1 MNTSPS
7 SRTPSDPR
15 IDAEWQRQER
25 ARLST
30 EGDPLYRALARA
42 AADAPAPALPTDFM
56 QTLERRAQRP
66 SAEDRFEL
74 GLLSLVLCV
83 GGVLAAFYG
92 LPVLAELT
100 QGLDLSLPA
109 LPEASASWALLG
121 TAGIGL
127 AAVLSGLAERQNR
140 SSGRSGA

>member
-1 MNTSPS
+1 MSTSPN
-7 SRTPSDPR
+7 SRTPTDPR

-25 ARLST
+25 ARLTT

-42 AADAPAPALPTDFM
+42 AADVPAPALPGDFM
-56 QTLERRAQRP
+56 QILERRAQRS

-74 GLLSLVLCV
+74 GMLSLVLCA
-83 GGVLAAFYG
+83 GGLLAAFYG

-100 QGLDLSLPA
+100 QGLNLSLPA

-121 TAGIGL
+121 AAGVGL

-140 SSGRSGA
+140 SGRTGV

>member
-1 MNTSPS
+1 MSTSPN
-7 SRTPSDPR
+7 SRTPTDPR

-25 ARLST
+25 ARLTT

-42 AADAPAPALPTDFM
+42 AADVPAPALSGDFM
-56 QTLERRAQRP
+56 QILERRAQRS

-74 GLLSLVLCV
+74 GMLSLVLCA
-83 GGVLAAFYG
+83 GGLLAAFYG
-92 LPVLAELT
+92 LPVLAKLT
-100 QGLDLSLPA
+100 QGLNLSLPA

-121 TAGIGL
+121 AAGVGL

-140 SSGRSGA
+140 SGRTGV

>member
-1 MNTSPS
+1 MNASPN
-7 SRTPSDPR
+7 SRTPTDPR

-25 ARLST
+25 ARSDS
-30 EGDPLYRALARA
+30 GADPLYRALARA
-42 AADAPAPALPTDFM
+42 AADAPAPMLPADFM
-56 QTLERRAQRP
+56 QTLEHRAQRS

-74 GLLSLVLCV
+74 GLLSLVLCA
-83 GGVLAAFYG
+83 GGLLAAFYG
-92 LPVLAELT
+92 LPVLIELT
-100 QGLDLSLPA
+100 QGLNLALPT

-140 SSGRSGA
+140 SGRTGV